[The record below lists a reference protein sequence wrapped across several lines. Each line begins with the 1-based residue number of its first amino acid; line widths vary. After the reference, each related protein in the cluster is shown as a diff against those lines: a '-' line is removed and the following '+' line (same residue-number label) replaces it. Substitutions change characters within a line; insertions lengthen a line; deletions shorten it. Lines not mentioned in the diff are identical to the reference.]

1 MKTMLIAAVL
11 SLSLI
16 SPTFAEQPA
25 ERGNE
30 SPIITQEKNV
40 KELAKDLAAL
50 IYLLES
56 FGKEVEKELEK
67 KRKSDE

>member
-16 SPTFAEQPA
+16 SSTFAEQPA

-30 SPIITQEKNV
+30 SPIITQEKSV